1 MGVPVNL
8 LIGISRRK
16 LYEHE
21 EKDST
26 LVIYFYDI
34 NSALVVNGLD
44 V

>member
-1 MGVPVNL
+1 MEVPVNL
-8 LIGISRRK
+8 LIGICRRK

>member
-1 MGVPVNL
+1 MGVSVDL
-8 LIGISRRK
+8 LKRISWRR

-34 NSALVVNGLD
+34 NSAVVVYGLD

>member
-1 MGVPVNL
+1 MRVSVDL
-8 LIGISRRK
+8 LKRISWRR
-16 LYEHE
+16 LYGHE

-34 NSALVVNGLD
+34 NSALVVYELD

>member
-1 MGVPVNL
+1 MK
-8 LIGISRRK
+8 K
-16 LYEHE
+16 LYGRK

-34 NSALVVNGLD
+34 NSAVVVYGLD